1 MEDFYVTFG
10 VQYGQ
15 SVNSERHP
23 LRMQKNGYAVI
34 EAVNLDAAHESR
46 AGCSALRRA
55 FVYDYEHFIADGTAA
70 SVAITTANSC
80 VSIGRDARH
89 RQRAGTT
96 RGKPVS

>member
-34 EAVNLDAAHESR
+34 EAVSLDAAHR
-46 AGCSALRRA
+46 IAGQVFGTAWA
-55 FVYDYEHFIADGTAA
+55 FVYDHKHFIADGTAA
-70 SVAITTANSC
+70 KWHHDGELMRIKP
-80 VSIGRDARH
+80 D
-89 RQRAGTT
+89 GT
-96 RGKPVS
+96 RVIVNEEALQGGNLS